1 MMKSTYWALVDTV
14 RPYYP
19 VKCQRGDAPLV
30 TVEKAVLMTL
40 CYLGKHV
47 PLSDIGDR
55 FAVAQST
62 VFKEARTIIH
72 ILCDLSNTFIVWLK
86 ESEYVALSRQFE
98 ARAGFPG
105 VIGAIDGCHIEVV
118 PPANQQSS
126 YIDRT
131 CNYSI
136 TLQGICTA
144 TKIFINV
151 SIGTPGSCN
160 DARVLKYSSVYR
172 TIMRD
177 GVESMFFNENYHLIG
192 DKAYPNRIWC
202 MAPFKDFGNLTPRQR
217 TYNYHHSS
225 TRIVI
230 EHTFGLLKGRWKRLM
245 KVNTEIAKVSDIVL
259 AICVLHNFCYLHN
272 DEVIQKMIRDKRHM
286 ANQHVPKNYA
296 DKASKIQGAE
306 KRNRIVCQ
314 F

>member
-1 MMKSTYWALVDTV
+1 MYRMMKNTYWALVNTV

-72 ILCDLSNTFIVWLK
+72 ILCDLRDTFIVWPK
-86 ESEYVALSRQFE
+86 ESECVVLSRQFK

-105 VIGAIDGCHIEVV
+105 VIGAIDGCHIQVI
-118 PPANQQSS
+118 PPANQHSS

-136 TLQGICTA
+136 TLQGEILCSN
-144 TKIFINV
+144 KIV
-151 SIGTPGSCN
+151 
-160 DARVLKYSSVYR
+160 
-172 TIMRD
+172 
-177 GVESMFFNENYHLIG
+177 H
-192 DKAYPNRIWC
+192 
-202 MAPFKDFGNLTPRQR
+202 
-217 TYNYHHSS
+217 
-225 TRIVI
+225 
-230 EHTFGLLKGRWKRLM
+230 
-245 KVNTEIAKVSDIVL
+245 
-259 AICVLHNFCYLHN
+259 FCH
-272 DEVIQKMIRDKRHM
+272 
-286 ANQHVPKNYA
+286 
-296 DKASKIQGAE
+296 
-306 KRNRIVCQ
+306 
-314 F
+314 